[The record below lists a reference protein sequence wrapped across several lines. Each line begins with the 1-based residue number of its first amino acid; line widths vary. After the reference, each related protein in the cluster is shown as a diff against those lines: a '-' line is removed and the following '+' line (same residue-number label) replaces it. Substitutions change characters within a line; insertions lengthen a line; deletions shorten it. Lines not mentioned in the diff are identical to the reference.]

1 MTVSSETVV
10 SCQGVARTYAGSV
23 PVVALQPASFS
34 VVTGEQI
41 AVYGPSGSG
50 KSTLLNLLGLL
61 DAPSAG
67 TYELLGENTT
77 SLNEAERA
85 GLRANGIGFV
95 FQSFH
100 LLAGRTAAENVELGL
115 LYLGASRRTRDL
127 RAREV
132 LDRVGLTPRADSDVS
147 LLSGGERQRVAIARA
162 IVHQPKLLLADE
174 PTGNLD
180 SATSVRLLGLLD
192 ELNADG
198 FTQIIVTHDEAI
210 AARAPRRFRVL
221 DGHLVDSGERP

>member
-180 SATSVRLLGLLD
+180 SATSVRVLGLLD

>member
-1 MTVSSETVV
+1 MTVSTETVV
-10 SCQGVARTYAGSV
+10 SCQGVTRTYEGNV

-34 VVTGEQI
+34 IVAGEQI

-61 DAPSAG
+61 DAPSNG

-77 SLNEAERA
+77 ELNEAGRA

-100 LLAGRTAAENVELGL
+100 LLAGRTAVENVELGL
-115 LYLGASRRTRDL
+115 LYLGASRRTRNS

-132 LDRVGLTPRADSDVS
+132 IDRVGLTPRADSDVS

-162 IVHQPKLLLADE
+162 IVHEPKLLLADE

-180 SATSVRLLGLLD
+180 SATSERVLELLD

-210 AARAPRRFRVL
+210 AARASRRFRVL
-221 DGHLVDSGERP
+221 DGHLVDSARHP